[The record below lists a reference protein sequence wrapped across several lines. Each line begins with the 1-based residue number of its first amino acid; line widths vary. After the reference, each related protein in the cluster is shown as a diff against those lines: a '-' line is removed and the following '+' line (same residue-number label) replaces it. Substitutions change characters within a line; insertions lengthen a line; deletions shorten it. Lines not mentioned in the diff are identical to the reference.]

1 MPDHPKPS
9 SPAGDDDAAG
19 DGRGPAR
26 GLAGWQK
33 VVGLVGLAVVAAL
46 VILLLAGDHGPGRH
60 APGGGQEQPAD
71 VEGGAGHDPARRNH

>member
-1 MPDHPKPS
+1 MTDPTPS
-9 SPAGDDDAAG
+9 PQASDEDATG
-19 DGRGPAR
+19 DGRGHAG

-60 APGGGQEQPAD
+60 GPAGDQEQPAD
-71 VEGGAGHDPARRNH
+71 VEGGGHDPARRNH